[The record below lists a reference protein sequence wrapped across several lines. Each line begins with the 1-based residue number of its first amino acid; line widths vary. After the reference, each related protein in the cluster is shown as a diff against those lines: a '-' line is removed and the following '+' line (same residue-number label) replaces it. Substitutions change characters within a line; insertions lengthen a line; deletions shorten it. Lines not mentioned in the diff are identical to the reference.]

1 MKSKSEIE
9 SKLGI
14 KLEYISR
21 KSNIEDYENITIT
34 YLTEKSEKDL
44 INLQLQSLQNGDI
57 ETAELCN
64 RILKEDTYIKRG
76 RYDKEQS
83 EELRTLEQEN
93 VEHIIAEIENMN
105 ENVSIEELEDMINS
119 AKLYQSGCEHVDNE
133 IKGRLSEKLENLR
146 RVLGQKIIPEV
157 MANINGID
165 ENTPIEDIE
174 SKIDIVRKY
183 YGMDIDKDSAQK
195 ISEEIKKVSNILT
208 RCVSNKRALL
218 NNQMAELKEHLEI
231 PENEDKLK
239 GLQAQ
244 LESLEDKY
252 YGKSAKESRN
262 ARRVQEE
269 GLDMEEIMQNISE
282 YRIYGR
288 SYIDDENFDRLNAQ
302 IVKKTEFLE
311 RKLAFI
317 QEHKDIPG
325 NAERIAELES
335 QIETMQDSWIV
346 AQKGYNNMDGIL
358 QTAESRKNEIQNR
371 LVQSKKEIETID
383 PMSREYIQKRNQ
395 IENLTKEVIKYEKYI
410 EKMQQTKTEIENGE
424 NPSFMGK
431 HHRDRLQREEQER
444 VETNRGKIQDL
455 EGQIAELQK
464 HIEIPENEQRIIDLQ
479 AQIDEIEATIPSD
492 RGNHKRERLQEQGR
506 DTEAIM
512 TDIDDIIVRFNDPY
526 VQGKAERI
534 DTEIK
539 TRVAYLENKMNY
551 LKQHLYIAGNEERVA
566 KLQSQIEQIEDKWEL
581 CTQGFGSKE
590 QIEQRI
596 RVTKAH
602 LHTTLM
608 SFKGNKELK
617 LSPEQMQEY
626 WNKIQNSEEVPEL
639 FGQHHRERL
648 EREKE
653 TRIRAEQQEKDM
665 LEQEYGLAGIED
677 RETLQRRLEDIVSKG
692 IFLGADKASEKKVA
706 EFERMKQVIPR
717 FEEFKSV
724 YLQLR
729 QAGLEDDLYAN
740 MDFQNVSFDDLLE
753 RATTILEEKAKAEE
767 QRTEIEQPEVII
779 EEQPEVVTNPEQVV
793 EETIED
799 EPSVAGETIEDTT
812 ATVTGTNID
821 IDNASMME
829 AHLEYMRNHQTQ
841 QTSQVVEDYWNEIHS
856 QQAKVYEQPQPE
868 KIRTRE
874 KSIKDEVE
882 DELRTTEQHTQK
894 QDNPS
899 VDLWMNRFNG
909 WYSAIDRVSQ
919 SVKEKFVKMKSDI
932 IKAISEKLK
941 ERTNN
946 RQFNTQE
953 QDTNER

>member
-1 MKSKSEIE
+1 MKS
-9 SKLGI
+9 
-14 KLEYISR
+14 R
-21 KSNIEDYENITIT
+21 KE
-34 YLTEKSEKDL
+34 
-44 INLQLQSLQNGDI
+44 
-57 ETAELCN
+57 
-64 RILKEDTYIKRG
+64 
-76 RYDKEQS
+76 
-83 EELRTLEQEN
+83 
-93 VEHIIAEIENMN
+93 
-105 ENVSIEELEDMINS
+105 IEELLGKELQYVQHEVRSNS
-119 AKLYQSGCEHVDNE
+119 DWGNF
-133 IKGRLSEKLENLR
+133 
-146 RVLGQKIIPEV
+146 
-157 MANINGID
+157 GID
-165 ENTPIEDIE
+165 VLDTYWELTED
-174 SKIDIVRKY
+174 D
-183 YGMDIDKDSAQK
+183 
-195 ISEEIKKVSNILT
+195 IKKVKDLLESSIESNDIDTALGCCNLLGEKKVDKEVLQQLIDGTVQQLSEDVNSLNPETSIDKFKRITDKIHNVT
-208 RCVSNKRALL
+208 RSNFSQNKSIIQLSELL
-218 NNQMAELKEHLEI
+218 ENKINSIMTSLDGRITELKQHIEI
-231 PENEDKLK
+231 PENEEQIKA
-239 GLQAQ
+239 LQEKIEGF
-244 LESLEDKY
+244 ESSQYGVWYEREEDTYRSK
-252 YGKSAKESRN
+252 RI
-262 ARRVQEE
+262 REE
-269 GLDMEEIMQNISE
+269 GGIEVSDLLDEISE
-282 YRIYGR
+282 YKYNTQTQK
-288 SYIDDENFDRLNAQ
+288 IDQRVSSKVQ
-302 IVKKTEFLE
+302 YLE
-311 RKLAFI
+311 QKLAI
-317 QEHKDIPG
+317 LTEHKDIQG
-325 NAERIAELES
+325 NDLRIAEIQS
-335 QIETMQDSWIV
+335 QIETIEDSWVV
-346 AQKGYNNMDGIL
+346 AQAGYNNIDGIL
-358 QTAESRKNEIQNR
+358 QTAESRKNEIQDR
-371 LVQSKKEIETID
+371 LAQAKQDIETID
-383 PMSREYIQKRNQ
+383 SMSMAYIQKRTE
-395 IENLTKEVIKYEKYI
+395 IESLTKEVAKYERYI
-410 EKMQQTKTEIENGE
+410 ERMQQTKIEIENGE

-539 TRVAYLENKMNY
+539 TRVVYLENKKNY
-551 LKQHLYIAGNEERVA
+551 LQQHLDIAGNEERVA

-608 SFKGNKELK
+608 SFKENKELK

-626 WNKIQNSEEVPEL
+626 WNKIQNGEEVPEL

-653 TRIRAEQQEKDM
+653 ARIRAEQQEKDM
-665 LEQEYGLAGIED
+665 LEQEYGLVGIED

-706 EFERMKQVIPR
+706 EFKRMKQVIPR

-729 QAGLEDDLYAN
+729 QAGLEDELYAN

-799 EPSVAGETIEDTT
+799 TT

-821 IDNASMME
+821 IDSASMME

-868 KIRTRE
+868 KIRPRE

-882 DELRTTEQHTQK
+882 DDLRTTEKHTQK

-946 RQFNTQE
+946 RQVNTQE

>member
-1 MKSKSEIE
+1 MKS
-9 SKLGI
+9 
-14 KLEYISR
+14 R
-21 KSNIEDYENITIT
+21 KE
-34 YLTEKSEKDL
+34 
-44 INLQLQSLQNGDI
+44 
-57 ETAELCN
+57 
-64 RILKEDTYIKRG
+64 
-76 RYDKEQS
+76 
-83 EELRTLEQEN
+83 
-93 VEHIIAEIENMN
+93 
-105 ENVSIEELEDMINS
+105 IEELLGKELQYVQHEVRSNS
-119 AKLYQSGCEHVDNE
+119 DWGNF
-133 IKGRLSEKLENLR
+133 
-146 RVLGQKIIPEV
+146 
-157 MANINGID
+157 GID
-165 ENTPIEDIE
+165 VLDTYWELTED
-174 SKIDIVRKY
+174 D
-183 YGMDIDKDSAQK
+183 
-195 ISEEIKKVSNILT
+195 IKKVKDLLESSIESNDIDTALGCCNLLGEKKVDKEVLQQLIDVTVQQLSEDVNSLNPETSIDKFKRITDKIHNVT
-208 RCVSNKRALL
+208 RSNFSQNKSIIQLSELL
-218 NNQMAELKEHLEI
+218 ENKINSIMTSLDGRITELKQHIEI
-231 PENEDKLK
+231 PENEEQIKA
-239 GLQAQ
+239 LQEKIEGF
-244 LESLEDKY
+244 ESSQYGVWYEREEDTYRSK
-252 YGKSAKESRN
+252 RI
-262 ARRVQEE
+262 REE
-269 GLDMEEIMQNISE
+269 GGIEVSDLLDEISE
-282 YRIYGR
+282 YKYNTQTQK
-288 SYIDDENFDRLNAQ
+288 IDQRVSSKVQ
-302 IVKKTEFLE
+302 YLE
-311 RKLAFI
+311 QKLAI
-317 QEHKDIPG
+317 LTEHKDIQG
-325 NAERIAELES
+325 NDLRIAEIQS
-335 QIETMQDSWIV
+335 QIETIEDSWVV
-346 AQKGYNNMDGIL
+346 AQAGYNNIDGIL
-358 QTAESRKNEIQNR
+358 QTAESRKNETQDR
-371 LVQSKKEIETID
+371 LAQAKQDIETID
-383 PMSREYIQKRNQ
+383 SMSMAYIQKRTE
-395 IENLTKEVIKYEKYI
+395 IESLTKEVAKYERYI
-410 EKMQQTKTEIENGE
+410 ERMQQTKIEIENGE

-539 TRVAYLENKMNY
+539 TRVVYLENKMNY
-551 LKQHLYIAGNEERVA
+551 LQQHLDIAGNEERVA

-626 WNKIQNSEEVPEL
+626 WNKIQNGEEVPEL

-653 TRIRAEQQEKDM
+653 ARIRAEQQEKDM
-665 LEQEYGLAGIED
+665 LEQEYGLVGIED
-677 RETLQRRLEDIVSKG
+677 RKTLQRRLEDIVSKG

-706 EFERMKQVIPR
+706 EFKRMKQVIPR

-767 QRTEIEQPEVII
+767 QRTEIEQPEV
-779 EEQPEVVTNPEQVV
+779 VTNPEQVV
-793 EETIED
+793 E
-799 EPSVAGETIEDTT
+799 ETIEDTT

-821 IDNASMME
+821 IDSASMME

-868 KIRTRE
+868 KIRPRE

-882 DELRTTEQHTQK
+882 DDLRTTEQHTQK

-946 RQFNTQE
+946 RQVNTQE

>member
-1 MKSKSEIE
+1 MKS
-9 SKLGI
+9 
-14 KLEYISR
+14 R
-21 KSNIEDYENITIT
+21 KE
-34 YLTEKSEKDL
+34 
-44 INLQLQSLQNGDI
+44 
-57 ETAELCN
+57 
-64 RILKEDTYIKRG
+64 
-76 RYDKEQS
+76 
-83 EELRTLEQEN
+83 
-93 VEHIIAEIENMN
+93 
-105 ENVSIEELEDMINS
+105 IEELLGKELQYVQHEVRSNS
-119 AKLYQSGCEHVDNE
+119 DWGNF
-133 IKGRLSEKLENLR
+133 
-146 RVLGQKIIPEV
+146 
-157 MANINGID
+157 GID
-165 ENTPIEDIE
+165 VLDTYWELTED
-174 SKIDIVRKY
+174 D
-183 YGMDIDKDSAQK
+183 
-195 ISEEIKKVSNILT
+195 IKKVKDLLESSIESNDIDTALGCCNLLGEKKVDKEVLQQLIDVTVQQLSEDVNSLNPETSIDKFKRITDKIHNVT
-208 RCVSNKRALL
+208 RSNFSQNKSIIQLSELL
-218 NNQMAELKEHLEI
+218 ENKINSIMTSLDGRITELKQHIEI
-231 PENEDKLK
+231 PENEEQIKA
-239 GLQAQ
+239 LQEKIEGF
-244 LESLEDKY
+244 ESSQYGVWYEREEDTYRSK
-252 YGKSAKESRN
+252 RI
-262 ARRVQEE
+262 REE
-269 GLDMEEIMQNISE
+269 GGIEVSDLLDEISE
-282 YRIYGR
+282 YKYNTQTQK
-288 SYIDDENFDRLNAQ
+288 IDQRVSSKVQ
-302 IVKKTEFLE
+302 YLE
-311 RKLAFI
+311 QKLAI
-317 QEHKDIPG
+317 LTEHKDIQG
-325 NAERIAELES
+325 NDLRIAEIQS
-335 QIETMQDSWIV
+335 QIETIEDSWVV
-346 AQKGYNNMDGIL
+346 AQAGYNNIDGIL
-358 QTAESRKNEIQNR
+358 QTAESRKNEIQDR
-371 LVQSKKEIETID
+371 LAQAKQDIETID
-383 PMSREYIQKRNQ
+383 SMSMAYIQKRTE
-395 IENLTKEVIKYEKYI
+395 IESLTKEVAKYERYI
-410 EKMQQTKTEIENGE
+410 ERMQQTKIEIENGE

-539 TRVAYLENKMNY
+539 TRVVYLENKMNY
-551 LKQHLYIAGNEERVA
+551 LQQHLDIAGNEERVA

-626 WNKIQNSEEVPEL
+626 WNKIQNGEEVPEL

-653 TRIRAEQQEKDM
+653 ARIRAEQQEKDM
-665 LEQEYGLAGIED
+665 LEQEYGLVGIED

-706 EFERMKQVIPR
+706 EFKRMKQVIPR

-799 EPSVAGETIEDTT
+799 TT

-821 IDNASMME
+821 IDSASMME

-856 QQAKVYEQPQPE
+856 QQAKVYKQPQPE
-868 KIRTRE
+868 KIRPRE

-882 DELRTTEQHTQK
+882 DDLRTTEQHTQK

-909 WYSAIDRVSQ
+909 WYSVIDRVSQ

-946 RQFNTQE
+946 RQVNTQE

>member
-1 MKSKSEIE
+1 MKS
-9 SKLGI
+9 
-14 KLEYISR
+14 R
-21 KSNIEDYENITIT
+21 KE
-34 YLTEKSEKDL
+34 
-44 INLQLQSLQNGDI
+44 
-57 ETAELCN
+57 
-64 RILKEDTYIKRG
+64 
-76 RYDKEQS
+76 
-83 EELRTLEQEN
+83 
-93 VEHIIAEIENMN
+93 
-105 ENVSIEELEDMINS
+105 IEELLGKELQYVQHEVRSNS
-119 AKLYQSGCEHVDNE
+119 DWGNF
-133 IKGRLSEKLENLR
+133 
-146 RVLGQKIIPEV
+146 
-157 MANINGID
+157 GID
-165 ENTPIEDIE
+165 VLDTYWKLTED
-174 SKIDIVRKY
+174 D
-183 YGMDIDKDSAQK
+183 
-195 ISEEIKKVSNILT
+195 IKKVKDLLESSIESNDIDTALGCCNLLGEKKVDKEVLQQLIDGTVQQLSEDVNSLNPETSIDKFKRITDKIHNVT
-208 RCVSNKRALL
+208 RSNFSQNKSIIQLSELL
-218 NNQMAELKEHLEI
+218 ENKINSIMTSLDGRITELKQHIEI
-231 PENEDKLK
+231 PENEEQIKA
-239 GLQAQ
+239 LQEKIEGF
-244 LESLEDKY
+244 ESSQYGVWYEREEDTYRSK
-252 YGKSAKESRN
+252 RI
-262 ARRVQEE
+262 REE
-269 GLDMEEIMQNISE
+269 GGIEVSDLLDEISE
-282 YRIYGR
+282 YKYNTQTQK
-288 SYIDDENFDRLNAQ
+288 IDQRVSSKVQ
-302 IVKKTEFLE
+302 YLE
-311 RKLAFI
+311 QKLAI
-317 QEHKDIPG
+317 LTEHKDIQG
-325 NAERIAELES
+325 NDLRIAEIQS
-335 QIETMQDSWIV
+335 QIETIEDSWVV
-346 AQKGYNNMDGIL
+346 AQAGYNNIDGIL
-358 QTAESRKNEIQNR
+358 QTAESRKNEIQDR
-371 LVQSKKEIETID
+371 LAQAKQDIETID
-383 PMSREYIQKRNQ
+383 SISMAYIQKRTE
-395 IENLTKEVIKYEKYI
+395 IESLTKEVAKYERYI
-410 EKMQQTKTEIENGE
+410 ERMQQTKIEIENGE

-526 VQGKAERI
+526 VQEKAERI

-539 TRVAYLENKMNY
+539 TRVVYLENRMNY
-551 LKQHLYIAGNEERVA
+551 LQQHLDIAGNEERVA

-602 LHTTLM
+602 LYTTLM

-626 WNKIQNSEEVPEL
+626 WNKIQNGEEVPEL

-653 TRIRAEQQEKDM
+653 ARIRAEQQEKDM
-665 LEQEYGLAGIED
+665 LEQEYGLVGIED

-706 EFERMKQVIPR
+706 EFKRMKQVIPR

-779 EEQPEVVTNPEQVV
+779 EEQPEVVTNQEQVV
-793 EETIED
+793 E
-799 EPSVAGETIEDTT
+799 ETIEDTT

-821 IDNASMME
+821 IDSASMME

-868 KIRTRE
+868 KIRPRE

-882 DELRTTEQHTQK
+882 DDLRTTEQHTQK

-946 RQFNTQE
+946 RQVNTQE

>member
-1 MKSKSEIE
+1 MTS
-9 SKLGI
+9 LDG
-14 KLEYISR
+14 R
-21 KSNIEDYENITIT
+21 IT
-34 YLTEKSEKDL
+34 
-44 INLQLQSLQNGDI
+44 
-57 ETAELCN
+57 
-64 RILKEDTYIKRG
+64 
-76 RYDKEQS
+76 
-83 EELRTLEQEN
+83 
-93 VEHIIAEIENMN
+93 
-105 ENVSIEELEDMINS
+105 
-119 AKLYQSGCEHVDNE
+119 
-133 IKGRLSEKLENLR
+133 
-146 RVLGQKIIPEV
+146 
-157 MANINGID
+157 
-165 ENTPIEDIE
+165 
-174 SKIDIVRKY
+174 
-183 YGMDIDKDSAQK
+183 
-195 ISEEIKKVSNILT
+195 
-208 RCVSNKRALL
+208 
-218 NNQMAELKEHLEI
+218 ELKQHIEI
-231 PENEDKLK
+231 PENEEQIKA
-239 GLQAQ
+239 LQEKIEGF
-244 LESLEDKY
+244 ESSQYGVWYEREEDTYRSK
-252 YGKSAKESRN
+252 RI
-262 ARRVQEE
+262 REE
-269 GLDMEEIMQNISE
+269 GGIEVSDLLDEISE
-282 YRIYGR
+282 YKYNTQTQK
-288 SYIDDENFDRLNAQ
+288 IDQRVSSKVQ
-302 IVKKTEFLE
+302 YLE
-311 RKLAFI
+311 QKLAI
-317 QEHKDIPG
+317 LTEHKDIQG
-325 NAERIAELES
+325 NDLRIAEIQS
-335 QIETMQDSWIV
+335 QIETIEDSWVV
-346 AQKGYNNMDGIL
+346 AQAGYNNIDGIL
-358 QTAESRKNEIQNR
+358 QTAESRKNEIQDR
-371 LVQSKKEIETID
+371 LAQAKQDIETID
-383 PMSREYIQKRNQ
+383 SMSMAYIQKRTE
-395 IENLTKEVIKYEKYI
+395 IESLTKEVAKYERYI
-410 EKMQQTKTEIENGE
+410 ERMQQTKIEIENGE

-479 AQIDEIEATIPSD
+479 AQIEATIPSD
-492 RGNHKRERLQEQGR
+492 RGNNKRERLQEQGR

-539 TRVAYLENKMNY
+539 TRVVYLENKMNY
-551 LKQHLYIAGNEERVA
+551 LQQHLDIAGNEERVA

-626 WNKIQNSEEVPEL
+626 WNKIQNGEEVPEL

-653 TRIRAEQQEKDM
+653 ARIRAEQQEKDM
-665 LEQEYGLAGIED
+665 LEQEYGLVGIED

-706 EFERMKQVIPR
+706 EFKRMKQVIPR

-799 EPSVAGETIEDTT
+799 TT

-821 IDNASMME
+821 IDSASMME

-868 KIRTRE
+868 KIRPRE

-882 DELRTTEQHTQK
+882 DDLRTTEQHTQK

-946 RQFNTQE
+946 RQVNTQE

>member
-1 MKSKSEIE
+1 MKS
-9 SKLGI
+9 
-14 KLEYISR
+14 R
-21 KSNIEDYENITIT
+21 KE
-34 YLTEKSEKDL
+34 
-44 INLQLQSLQNGDI
+44 
-57 ETAELCN
+57 
-64 RILKEDTYIKRG
+64 
-76 RYDKEQS
+76 
-83 EELRTLEQEN
+83 
-93 VEHIIAEIENMN
+93 
-105 ENVSIEELEDMINS
+105 IEELLGKELQYVQHEVRSNS
-119 AKLYQSGCEHVDNE
+119 DWGNF
-133 IKGRLSEKLENLR
+133 
-146 RVLGQKIIPEV
+146 
-157 MANINGID
+157 GID
-165 ENTPIEDIE
+165 VLDTYWELTED
-174 SKIDIVRKY
+174 D
-183 YGMDIDKDSAQK
+183 
-195 ISEEIKKVSNILT
+195 IKKVKDLLESSIESNDIDTALGCCNLLGEKKVDKEVLQQLIDVTVQQLSEDVNSLNPETSIDKFKRITDKIHNVT
-208 RCVSNKRALL
+208 RSNFSQNKSIIQLSELL
-218 NNQMAELKEHLEI
+218 ENKINSIMTSLDGRITELKQHIEI
-231 PENEDKLK
+231 PENEEQIKA
-239 GLQAQ
+239 LQEKIEGF
-244 LESLEDKY
+244 ESSQYGVWYEREEDTYRSK
-252 YGKSAKESRN
+252 RI
-262 ARRVQEE
+262 REE
-269 GLDMEEIMQNISE
+269 GGIEVSDLLDEISE
-282 YRIYGR
+282 YKYNTQTQK
-288 SYIDDENFDRLNAQ
+288 IDQRVSSKVQ
-302 IVKKTEFLE
+302 YLE
-311 RKLAFI
+311 QKLAI
-317 QEHKDIPG
+317 LTEHKDIQG
-325 NAERIAELES
+325 NDLRIAEIQS
-335 QIETMQDSWIV
+335 QIETIEDSWVV
-346 AQKGYNNMDGIL
+346 AQAGYNNIDGIL
-358 QTAESRKNEIQNR
+358 QTAESRKNETQDR
-371 LVQSKKEIETID
+371 LAQAKQDIETID
-383 PMSREYIQKRNQ
+383 SMSMAYIQKRTE
-395 IENLTKEVIKYEKYI
+395 IESLTKEVAKYERYI
-410 EKMQQTKTEIENGE
+410 ERMQQTKIEIENGE

-506 DTEAIM
+506 DTEAII

-539 TRVAYLENKMNY
+539 TRVVYLENKMNY
-551 LKQHLYIAGNEERVA
+551 LQQHLDIAGNEERVA

-626 WNKIQNSEEVPEL
+626 WNKIQNGEEVPEL

-653 TRIRAEQQEKDM
+653 ARIRAEQQEKDM
-665 LEQEYGLAGIED
+665 LEQEYGLVGIED
-677 RETLQRRLEDIVSKG
+677 RKTLQRRLEDIVSKG

-706 EFERMKQVIPR
+706 EFKRMKQVIPR

-799 EPSVAGETIEDTT
+799 TT

-821 IDNASMME
+821 IDSASMME

-868 KIRTRE
+868 KIRPRE

-882 DELRTTEQHTQK
+882 DDLRTTEQHTQK

-946 RQFNTQE
+946 RQVNTQE

>member
-1 MKSKSEIE
+1 MKS
-9 SKLGI
+9 
-14 KLEYISR
+14 R
-21 KSNIEDYENITIT
+21 KE
-34 YLTEKSEKDL
+34 
-44 INLQLQSLQNGDI
+44 
-57 ETAELCN
+57 
-64 RILKEDTYIKRG
+64 
-76 RYDKEQS
+76 
-83 EELRTLEQEN
+83 
-93 VEHIIAEIENMN
+93 
-105 ENVSIEELEDMINS
+105 IEELLGKELQYVQHEVRSNS
-119 AKLYQSGCEHVDNE
+119 DWGNF
-133 IKGRLSEKLENLR
+133 
-146 RVLGQKIIPEV
+146 
-157 MANINGID
+157 GID
-165 ENTPIEDIE
+165 VLDTYWELTED
-174 SKIDIVRKY
+174 D
-183 YGMDIDKDSAQK
+183 
-195 ISEEIKKVSNILT
+195 IKKVKDLLESSIESNDIDTALGCCNLLGEKKVDKEVLQQLIDVTVQQLSEDVNSLNPETSIDKFKRITDKIHNVT
-208 RCVSNKRALL
+208 RSNFSQNKSIIQLSELL
-218 NNQMAELKEHLEI
+218 ENKINSIMTSLDGRITELKQHIEI
-231 PENEDKLK
+231 PENEEQIKA
-239 GLQAQ
+239 LQEKIEGF
-244 LESLEDKY
+244 ESSQYGVWYEREEDTYRSK
-252 YGKSAKESRN
+252 RI
-262 ARRVQEE
+262 REE
-269 GLDMEEIMQNISE
+269 GGIEVSDLLDEISE
-282 YRIYGR
+282 YKYNTQTQK
-288 SYIDDENFDRLNAQ
+288 IDQRVSSKVQ
-302 IVKKTEFLE
+302 YLE
-311 RKLAFI
+311 QKLAI
-317 QEHKDIPG
+317 LTEHKDIQG
-325 NAERIAELES
+325 NDLRIAEIQS
-335 QIETMQDSWIV
+335 QIETIEDSWVV
-346 AQKGYNNMDGIL
+346 AQAGYNNIDGIL
-358 QTAESRKNEIQNR
+358 QTAESRKNETQDR
-371 LVQSKKEIETID
+371 LAQAKQDIETID
-383 PMSREYIQKRNQ
+383 SMSMAYIQKRTE
-395 IENLTKEVIKYEKYI
+395 IESLTKEVAKYERYI
-410 EKMQQTKTEIENGE
+410 ERMQQTKIEIENGE

-464 HIEIPENEQRIIDLQ
+464 YIEIPENEQRIIDLQ

-539 TRVAYLENKMNY
+539 TRVVYLENKMNY
-551 LKQHLYIAGNEERVA
+551 LQQHLDIAGNEERVA

-626 WNKIQNSEEVPEL
+626 WNKIQNGEEVPEL

-653 TRIRAEQQEKDM
+653 ARIRAEQQEKDM
-665 LEQEYGLAGIED
+665 LEQEYGLVGIED
-677 RETLQRRLEDIVSKG
+677 RKTLQRRLEDIVSKG

-706 EFERMKQVIPR
+706 EFKRMKQVIPR

-799 EPSVAGETIEDTT
+799 TT

-821 IDNASMME
+821 IDSASMME

-868 KIRTRE
+868 KIRPRE

-882 DELRTTEQHTQK
+882 DDLRTTEQHTQK

-946 RQFNTQE
+946 RQVNTQE

>member
-1 MKSKSEIE
+1 MKS
-9 SKLGI
+9 
-14 KLEYISR
+14 R
-21 KSNIEDYENITIT
+21 KE
-34 YLTEKSEKDL
+34 
-44 INLQLQSLQNGDI
+44 
-57 ETAELCN
+57 
-64 RILKEDTYIKRG
+64 
-76 RYDKEQS
+76 
-83 EELRTLEQEN
+83 
-93 VEHIIAEIENMN
+93 
-105 ENVSIEELEDMINS
+105 IEELLGKELQYVQHEVRSNS
-119 AKLYQSGCEHVDNE
+119 DWGNF
-133 IKGRLSEKLENLR
+133 
-146 RVLGQKIIPEV
+146 
-157 MANINGID
+157 GID
-165 ENTPIEDIE
+165 VLDTYWELTED
-174 SKIDIVRKY
+174 D
-183 YGMDIDKDSAQK
+183 
-195 ISEEIKKVSNILT
+195 IKKVKDLLESSIESNDIDTALGCCNLLGEKKVDKEVLQQLIDVTVQQLSEDVNSLNPETSIDKFKRITDKIHNVT
-208 RCVSNKRALL
+208 RSNFSQNKSIIQLSELL
-218 NNQMAELKEHLEI
+218 ENKINSIMTSLDGRITELKQHIEI
-231 PENEDKLK
+231 PENEEQIKA
-239 GLQAQ
+239 LQEKIEGF
-244 LESLEDKY
+244 ESSQYGVWYEREEDTYRSK
-252 YGKSAKESRN
+252 RI
-262 ARRVQEE
+262 REE
-269 GLDMEEIMQNISE
+269 GGIEVSDLLDEISE
-282 YRIYGR
+282 YKYNTQTQK
-288 SYIDDENFDRLNAQ
+288 IDQRVSSKVQ
-302 IVKKTEFLE
+302 YLE
-311 RKLAFI
+311 QKLAI
-317 QEHKDIPG
+317 LTEHKDIQG
-325 NAERIAELES
+325 NDLRIAEIQS
-335 QIETMQDSWIV
+335 QIETIEDSWVV
-346 AQKGYNNMDGIL
+346 AQAGYNNIDGIL
-358 QTAESRKNEIQNR
+358 QTAESRKNETQDR
-371 LVQSKKEIETID
+371 LAQAKQDIETID
-383 PMSREYIQKRNQ
+383 SMSMAYIQKRTE
-395 IENLTKEVIKYEKYI
+395 IESLTKEVAKYERYI
-410 EKMQQTKTEIENGE
+410 ERMQQTKIEIENGE

-539 TRVAYLENKMNY
+539 TRVVYLENKMNY
-551 LKQHLYIAGNEERVA
+551 LQQHLDIAGNEERVA

-626 WNKIQNSEEVPEL
+626 WNKIQNGEEVPEL

-653 TRIRAEQQEKDM
+653 ARIRAEQQEKDM
-665 LEQEYGLAGIED
+665 LEQEYGLVGIED
-677 RETLQRRLEDIVSKG
+677 RKTLQRRLEDIVSKG

-706 EFERMKQVIPR
+706 EFKRMKQVIPR

-729 QAGLEDDLYAN
+729 QAGLEDNLYAN

-799 EPSVAGETIEDTT
+799 TT

-821 IDNASMME
+821 IDSASMME

-868 KIRTRE
+868 KIRPRE

-882 DELRTTEQHTQK
+882 DDLRTTEQHTQK

-946 RQFNTQE
+946 RQVNTQE

>member
-1 MKSKSEIE
+1 MKS
-9 SKLGI
+9 
-14 KLEYISR
+14 R
-21 KSNIEDYENITIT
+21 KE
-34 YLTEKSEKDL
+34 
-44 INLQLQSLQNGDI
+44 
-57 ETAELCN
+57 
-64 RILKEDTYIKRG
+64 
-76 RYDKEQS
+76 
-83 EELRTLEQEN
+83 
-93 VEHIIAEIENMN
+93 
-105 ENVSIEELEDMINS
+105 IEELLGKELQYVQHEVRSNS
-119 AKLYQSGCEHVDNE
+119 DWGNF
-133 IKGRLSEKLENLR
+133 
-146 RVLGQKIIPEV
+146 
-157 MANINGID
+157 GID
-165 ENTPIEDIE
+165 VLDTYWELTED
-174 SKIDIVRKY
+174 V
-183 YGMDIDKDSAQK
+183 
-195 ISEEIKKVSNILT
+195 IKKVKDLLESSIESNDIDTALGCCNLLGEKKVDKEVLQQLIDVTVQQLSEDVNSLNPETSIDKFKRITDKIHNVT
-208 RCVSNKRALL
+208 RSNFSQNKSIIQLSELL
-218 NNQMAELKEHLEI
+218 ENKINSIMTSLDGRITELKQHIEI
-231 PENEDKLK
+231 PENEEQIKA
-239 GLQAQ
+239 LQEKIEGF
-244 LESLEDKY
+244 ESSQYGVWYEREEDTYRSK
-252 YGKSAKESRN
+252 RI
-262 ARRVQEE
+262 REE
-269 GLDMEEIMQNISE
+269 GGIEVSDLLDEISE
-282 YRIYGR
+282 YKYNTQTQK
-288 SYIDDENFDRLNAQ
+288 IDQRVSSKVQ
-302 IVKKTEFLE
+302 YLE
-311 RKLAFI
+311 QKLAI
-317 QEHKDIPG
+317 LTEHKDIQG
-325 NAERIAELES
+325 NDLRIAEIQS
-335 QIETMQDSWIV
+335 QIETIEDSWVV
-346 AQKGYNNMDGIL
+346 AQAGYNNIDGIL
-358 QTAESRKNEIQNR
+358 QTAESRKSEIQDR
-371 LVQSKKEIETID
+371 LAQAKQDIETID
-383 PMSREYIQKRNQ
+383 SMSMAYIQKRTE
-395 IENLTKEVIKYEKYI
+395 IESLTKEVAKYERYI
-410 EKMQQTKTEIENGE
+410 ERMQQTKIEIENGE

-539 TRVAYLENKMNY
+539 TRVVYLENKMNY
-551 LKQHLYIAGNEERVA
+551 LQQHLDIAGNEERVA

-608 SFKGNKELK
+608 AFKGNKELK

-626 WNKIQNSEEVPEL
+626 WNKIQNGEEVPEL

-653 TRIRAEQQEKDM
+653 ARIRAEQQEKDM
-665 LEQEYGLAGIED
+665 LEQEYGLVGIED

-706 EFERMKQVIPR
+706 EFKRMKQVIPR

-799 EPSVAGETIEDTT
+799 TT

-821 IDNASMME
+821 IDSASMME

-856 QQAKVYEQPQPE
+856 QQAKVYKQPQPE
-868 KIRTRE
+868 KIRPRE

-882 DELRTTEQHTQK
+882 DDLRTTEQHTQK

-946 RQFNTQE
+946 RQVNTQE

>member
-1 MKSKSEIE
+1 MKS
-9 SKLGI
+9 
-14 KLEYISR
+14 R
-21 KSNIEDYENITIT
+21 KE
-34 YLTEKSEKDL
+34 
-44 INLQLQSLQNGDI
+44 
-57 ETAELCN
+57 
-64 RILKEDTYIKRG
+64 
-76 RYDKEQS
+76 
-83 EELRTLEQEN
+83 
-93 VEHIIAEIENMN
+93 
-105 ENVSIEELEDMINS
+105 IEELLGKELQYVQHEVRSNS
-119 AKLYQSGCEHVDNE
+119 DWGNF
-133 IKGRLSEKLENLR
+133 
-146 RVLGQKIIPEV
+146 
-157 MANINGID
+157 GID
-165 ENTPIEDIE
+165 VLDTYWELTED
-174 SKIDIVRKY
+174 D
-183 YGMDIDKDSAQK
+183 
-195 ISEEIKKVSNILT
+195 IKKVKDLLESSIESNDIDTALGCCNLLGEKKVDKEVLQQLIDGTVQQLSEDVNSLNPETSIDKFKRIMDKIHNVT
-208 RCVSNKRALL
+208 RSNFSQNKSIIQLSELL
-218 NNQMAELKEHLEI
+218 ENKINSIMTSLDGRITELKQHIEI
-231 PENEDKLK
+231 PENEEQIKA
-239 GLQAQ
+239 LQEKIEGF
-244 LESLEDKY
+244 ESSQYGVWYEKEEDTYRSK
-252 YGKSAKESRN
+252 RI
-262 ARRVQEE
+262 REE
-269 GLDMEEIMQNISE
+269 GGIEVSDLLDEISE
-282 YRIYGR
+282 YKYNTKTQK
-288 SYIDDENFDRLNAQ
+288 IDQRVSSKVQ
-302 IVKKTEFLE
+302 YLE
-311 RKLAFI
+311 QKLAI
-317 QEHKDIPG
+317 LTEHKDIQG
-325 NAERIAELES
+325 NDLRIAEIQS
-335 QIETMQDSWIV
+335 QIETIEDSWVV
-346 AQKGYNNMDGIL
+346 AQAGYNNIDGIL
-358 QTAESRKNEIQNR
+358 QTAESRKNEIQDR
-371 LVQSKKEIETID
+371 LAQEKQDIETINS
-383 PMSREYIQKRNQ
+383 MSMAYIQKRTE
-395 IENLTKEVIKYEKYI
+395 IESLTKEVAKYERYI
-410 EKMQQTKTEIENGE
+410 ERMQQTKIEIENGE

-444 VETNRGKIQDL
+444 DETNRGKIQDL

-479 AQIDEIEATIPSD
+479 AQIDEIEAAIPSD

-539 TRVAYLENKMNY
+539 TRVVYLENKMNY
-551 LKQHLYIAGNEERVA
+551 LQQHLDIAGNEERVT

-626 WNKIQNSEEVPEL
+626 WNEIQNGEEVPEL

-653 TRIRAEQQEKDM
+653 ARIRAEQQEKDM
-665 LEQEYGLAGIED
+665 LEQEYGLVGIED

-706 EFERMKQVIPR
+706 EFKRMKQVIPR

-799 EPSVAGETIEDTT
+799 TT

-821 IDNASMME
+821 IDSASMME

-868 KIRTRE
+868 KIRPRE

-882 DELRTTEQHTQK
+882 DDLRTTEQHTQK

-946 RQFNTQE
+946 RQVNTQE

>member
-1 MKSKSEIE
+1 MKSRKEIE
-9 SKLGI
+9 ELLG
-14 KLEYISR
+14 KELQYVQHEVR
-21 KSNIEDYENITIT
+21 SNSDWGNFGIDVLDT
-34 YLTEKSEKDL
+34 YWELTEDDIKKVKDL
-44 INLQLQSLQNGDI
+44 LESSIESNDIDTALGCCNLLGEKKVDKEVLQQLIDGTVQQLSEDVNSLNPETSIDKFKRITDKIHNVTRSNFSQNKSIIQLSELLENKINSIMTSLDGRITELKQHIEIPKNEEQIKALQEKI
-57 ETAELCN
+57 EGFESSQYGVWYE
-64 RILKEDTYIKRG
+64 REEDTYRSKRI
-76 RYDKEQS
+76 R
-83 EELRTLEQEN
+83 
-93 VEHIIAEIENMN
+93 
-105 ENVSIEELEDMINS
+105 
-119 AKLYQSGCEHVDNE
+119 
-133 IKGRLSEKLENLR
+133 
-146 RVLGQKIIPEV
+146 
-157 MANINGID
+157 
-165 ENTPIEDIE
+165 
-174 SKIDIVRKY
+174 
-183 YGMDIDKDSAQK
+183 
-195 ISEEIKKVSNILT
+195 
-208 RCVSNKRALL
+208 
-218 NNQMAELKEHLEI
+218 
-231 PENEDKLK
+231 
-239 GLQAQ
+239 
-244 LESLEDKY
+244 
-252 YGKSAKESRN
+252 
-262 ARRVQEE
+262 EE
-269 GLDMEEIMQNISE
+269 GGIEVSDLLDEISE
-282 YRIYGR
+282 YKYNTQTQK
-288 SYIDDENFDRLNAQ
+288 IDQRVSSKVQ
-302 IVKKTEFLE
+302 YLE
-311 RKLAFI
+311 QKLAI
-317 QEHKDIPG
+317 LTEHKDIPG
-325 NAERIAELES
+325 NDLRIAEIQS
-335 QIETMQDSWIV
+335 QIETIEDSWVV
-346 AQKGYNNMDGIL
+346 AQAGYNNIDGIL
-358 QTAESRKNEIQNR
+358 KTAESRKNEIQDR
-371 LVQSKKEIETID
+371 LAQAKQDIETID
-383 PMSREYIQKRNQ
+383 SMSMAYIQKRTE
-395 IENLTKEVIKYEKYI
+395 IESLTKEVAKYERYI
-410 EKMQQTKTEIENGE
+410 ERMQQTKIEIENGE

-539 TRVAYLENKMNY
+539 TRVVYLENKMNY
-551 LKQHLYIAGNEERVA
+551 LQQHLDIAGNEERVV

-608 SFKGNKELK
+608 SFKENKELK

-626 WNKIQNSEEVPEL
+626 WNKIQNGEEVPEL

-653 TRIRAEQQEKDM
+653 ARISAEQQEKDM
-665 LEQEYGLAGIED
+665 LEQEYGLVGIED

-729 QAGLEDDLYAN
+729 QAGLEDDLYTN

-812 ATVTGTNID
+812 ATVTNID
-821 IDNASMME
+821 IDSASMME

-856 QQAKVYEQPQPE
+856 QQAKVYKQPQPE
-868 KIRTRE
+868 KIRPRE

-882 DELRTTEQHTQK
+882 DDLRTTEQHTQK

-899 VDLWMNRFNG
+899 VDLWMNRFNV

-946 RQFNTQE
+946 RQVNTQE

>member
-1 MKSKSEIE
+1 MKS
-9 SKLGI
+9 
-14 KLEYISR
+14 R
-21 KSNIEDYENITIT
+21 KE
-34 YLTEKSEKDL
+34 
-44 INLQLQSLQNGDI
+44 
-57 ETAELCN
+57 
-64 RILKEDTYIKRG
+64 
-76 RYDKEQS
+76 
-83 EELRTLEQEN
+83 
-93 VEHIIAEIENMN
+93 
-105 ENVSIEELEDMINS
+105 IEELLGKELQYVQHEVRSNS
-119 AKLYQSGCEHVDNE
+119 DWGNF
-133 IKGRLSEKLENLR
+133 
-146 RVLGQKIIPEV
+146 
-157 MANINGID
+157 GID
-165 ENTPIEDIE
+165 VLDTYWELTED
-174 SKIDIVRKY
+174 D
-183 YGMDIDKDSAQK
+183 
-195 ISEEIKKVSNILT
+195 IKKVKDLLESSIESNDIDTALGCCNLLGEKKVDKEVLQQLIDGTVQQLSEDVNSLNPETSIDKFKRITDKIHNVT
-208 RCVSNKRALL
+208 RSNFSQNKSIIQLSELL
-218 NNQMAELKEHLEI
+218 ENKINSIMTSLDGRITELKQHIEI
-231 PENEDKLK
+231 PENEEQIKA
-239 GLQAQ
+239 LQEKIEGF
-244 LESLEDKY
+244 ESSQYGVWYEREEDTYRSK
-252 YGKSAKESRN
+252 RI
-262 ARRVQEE
+262 REE
-269 GLDMEEIMQNISE
+269 GGIEVSDLLDEISE
-282 YRIYGR
+282 YKYNTQTQK
-288 SYIDDENFDRLNAQ
+288 IDQRVSSKVQ
-302 IVKKTEFLE
+302 YLE
-311 RKLAFI
+311 QKLAI
-317 QEHKDIPG
+317 LTEHKDIQG
-325 NAERIAELES
+325 NDLRIAEIQS
-335 QIETMQDSWIV
+335 QIETIEDSWVV
-346 AQKGYNNMDGIL
+346 AQAGYNNIDGIL
-358 QTAESRKNEIQNR
+358 QTAESRKNEIQDR
-371 LVQSKKEIETID
+371 LAQAKQDIETID
-383 PMSREYIQKRNQ
+383 SMSMAYIQKRTE
-395 IENLTKEVIKYEKYI
+395 IESLTKEVAKYERYI
-410 EKMQQTKTEIENGE
+410 ERMQQTKIEIENGE

-512 TDIDDIIVRFNDPY
+512 TDIDDIIVRFNAPY

-539 TRVAYLENKMNY
+539 TRVVYLENKMNY
-551 LKQHLYIAGNEERVA
+551 LQQHLDIAGNEERVA

-626 WNKIQNSEEVPEL
+626 WNKIQNGEEVPEL

-653 TRIRAEQQEKDM
+653 ARIRAEQQEKDM
-665 LEQEYGLAGIED
+665 LEQEYGLVGIED

-706 EFERMKQVIPR
+706 EFKRMKQVIPR

-799 EPSVAGETIEDTT
+799 TT

-821 IDNASMME
+821 IDSASMME

-868 KIRTRE
+868 KIRPRE

-882 DELRTTEQHTQK
+882 DDLRTTEQHTQK

-946 RQFNTQE
+946 RQVNTQE

>member
-1 MKSKSEIE
+1 MKS
-9 SKLGI
+9 
-14 KLEYISR
+14 R
-21 KSNIEDYENITIT
+21 KE
-34 YLTEKSEKDL
+34 
-44 INLQLQSLQNGDI
+44 
-57 ETAELCN
+57 
-64 RILKEDTYIKRG
+64 
-76 RYDKEQS
+76 
-83 EELRTLEQEN
+83 
-93 VEHIIAEIENMN
+93 
-105 ENVSIEELEDMINS
+105 IEELLGKELQYVQHEVRSNS
-119 AKLYQSGCEHVDNE
+119 DWGNF
-133 IKGRLSEKLENLR
+133 
-146 RVLGQKIIPEV
+146 
-157 MANINGID
+157 GID
-165 ENTPIEDIE
+165 VLDTYWELTED
-174 SKIDIVRKY
+174 D
-183 YGMDIDKDSAQK
+183 
-195 ISEEIKKVSNILT
+195 IKKVKDLLESSIESNDIDTALGCCNLLGEKKVDKEVLQQLIDGTVQQLSEDVNSLNPETSIDKFKRITDKIHNVT
-208 RCVSNKRALL
+208 RSNFSQNKSIIQLSELL
-218 NNQMAELKEHLEI
+218 KNKINSIMTSLDGRITELKQHIEI
-231 PENEDKLK
+231 PENEEQIKA
-239 GLQAQ
+239 LQEKIEGF
-244 LESLEDKY
+244 ESSQYGVWYEREEDTYRSK
-252 YGKSAKESRN
+252 RI
-262 ARRVQEE
+262 REE
-269 GLDMEEIMQNISE
+269 GGIEVSDLLDEISE
-282 YRIYGR
+282 YKYNTQTQK
-288 SYIDDENFDRLNAQ
+288 IDQRVSSKVQ
-302 IVKKTEFLE
+302 YLE
-311 RKLAFI
+311 QKLAI
-317 QEHKDIPG
+317 LTEHKDIQG
-325 NAERIAELES
+325 NDLRIAEIQS
-335 QIETMQDSWIV
+335 QIETIEDSWVV
-346 AQKGYNNMDGIL
+346 AQAGYNNIDGIL
-358 QTAESRKNEIQNR
+358 QTAESRKNEIQDR
-371 LVQSKKEIETID
+371 LAQAKQDIETID
-383 PMSREYIQKRNQ
+383 SMSMAYIQKRTE
-395 IENLTKEVIKYEKYI
+395 IESLTKEVAKYERYI
-410 EKMQQTKTEIENGE
+410 ERMQQTKIEIENGE

-539 TRVAYLENKMNY
+539 TRVVYLENKMNY
-551 LKQHLYIAGNEERVA
+551 LQQHLDIAGNEERVA

-626 WNKIQNSEEVPEL
+626 WNKIQNGEEVPEL

-653 TRIRAEQQEKDM
+653 ARIRAEQQEKDM
-665 LEQEYGLAGIED
+665 LEQEYGLVGIED

-706 EFERMKQVIPR
+706 EFKRMKQVIPR

-799 EPSVAGETIEDTT
+799 TT

-821 IDNASMME
+821 IDSASMME

-868 KIRTRE
+868 KIRPRE

-882 DELRTTEQHTQK
+882 DDLRTTEQHTQK

-946 RQFNTQE
+946 RQVNTQE

>member
-1 MKSKSEIE
+1 MKS
-9 SKLGI
+9 
-14 KLEYISR
+14 R
-21 KSNIEDYENITIT
+21 KE
-34 YLTEKSEKDL
+34 
-44 INLQLQSLQNGDI
+44 
-57 ETAELCN
+57 
-64 RILKEDTYIKRG
+64 
-76 RYDKEQS
+76 
-83 EELRTLEQEN
+83 
-93 VEHIIAEIENMN
+93 
-105 ENVSIEELEDMINS
+105 IEELLGKELQYVQHEVRSNS
-119 AKLYQSGCEHVDNE
+119 DWGNF
-133 IKGRLSEKLENLR
+133 
-146 RVLGQKIIPEV
+146 
-157 MANINGID
+157 GID
-165 ENTPIEDIE
+165 VLDTYWELTED
-174 SKIDIVRKY
+174 D
-183 YGMDIDKDSAQK
+183 
-195 ISEEIKKVSNILT
+195 IKKVKDLLESSIESNDIDTALGCCNLLGEKKVDKEVLQQLIDVTVQQLSEDVNSLNPETSIDKFKRITDKIHNVT
-208 RCVSNKRALL
+208 RSNFSQNKSIIQLSELL
-218 NNQMAELKEHLEI
+218 ENKINSIMTSLDGRITELKQHIEI
-231 PENEDKLK
+231 PENEEQIKA
-239 GLQAQ
+239 LQEKIEGF
-244 LESLEDKY
+244 ESSQYGVWYEREEDTYRSK
-252 YGKSAKESRN
+252 RI
-262 ARRVQEE
+262 REE
-269 GLDMEEIMQNISE
+269 GGIEVSDLLDEISE
-282 YRIYGR
+282 YKYNTQTQK
-288 SYIDDENFDRLNAQ
+288 IDQRVSSKVQ
-302 IVKKTEFLE
+302 YLE
-311 RKLAFI
+311 QKLAI
-317 QEHKDIPG
+317 LTEHKDIQG
-325 NAERIAELES
+325 NDLRIAEIQS
-335 QIETMQDSWIV
+335 QIETIEDSWVV
-346 AQKGYNNMDGIL
+346 AQAGYNNIDGIL
-358 QTAESRKNEIQNR
+358 QTAESRKNETQDR
-371 LVQSKKEIETID
+371 LAQAKQDIETID
-383 PMSREYIQKRNQ
+383 SMSMAYIQKRTE
-395 IENLTKEVIKYEKYI
+395 IESLTKEVAKYERYI
-410 EKMQQTKTEIENGE
+410 ERMQQTKIEIENGE

-539 TRVAYLENKMNY
+539 TRVVYLENKMNY
-551 LKQHLYIAGNEERVA
+551 LQQHLDIAGNEERVA

-626 WNKIQNSEEVPEL
+626 WNKIQNGEEVPEL

-653 TRIRAEQQEKDM
+653 ARIRAEQQEKDM
-665 LEQEYGLAGIED
+665 LEQEYGLVGIED
-677 RETLQRRLEDIVSKG
+677 RKTLQRRLEDIVSKG

-706 EFERMKQVIPR
+706 EFKRMKQVIPR

-799 EPSVAGETIEDTT
+799 TT

-821 IDNASMME
+821 IDSASMME

-868 KIRTRE
+868 KIRPRE

-882 DELRTTEQHTQK
+882 DDLRTTEQHTQK

-932 IKAISEKLK
+932 IKAIREKLK

-946 RQFNTQE
+946 RQVNTQE

>member
-1 MKSKSEIE
+1 MKS
-9 SKLGI
+9 
-14 KLEYISR
+14 R
-21 KSNIEDYENITIT
+21 KE
-34 YLTEKSEKDL
+34 
-44 INLQLQSLQNGDI
+44 
-57 ETAELCN
+57 
-64 RILKEDTYIKRG
+64 
-76 RYDKEQS
+76 
-83 EELRTLEQEN
+83 
-93 VEHIIAEIENMN
+93 
-105 ENVSIEELEDMINS
+105 IEELLGKELQYVQHEVRSNS
-119 AKLYQSGCEHVDNE
+119 DWGNF
-133 IKGRLSEKLENLR
+133 
-146 RVLGQKIIPEV
+146 
-157 MANINGID
+157 GID
-165 ENTPIEDIE
+165 VLDTYWELTED
-174 SKIDIVRKY
+174 D
-183 YGMDIDKDSAQK
+183 
-195 ISEEIKKVSNILT
+195 IKKVKDLLESSIESNDIDTALGCCNLLGEKKVDKEVLQQLIDVTVQQLSEDVNSLNPETSIDKFKRITDKIHNVT
-208 RCVSNKRALL
+208 RSNFSQNKSIIQLSELL
-218 NNQMAELKEHLEI
+218 ENKINSIMTSLDGRITELKQHIEI
-231 PENEDKLK
+231 PENEEQIKA
-239 GLQAQ
+239 LQEKIEGF
-244 LESLEDKY
+244 ESSQYGVWYEREEDTYRSK
-252 YGKSAKESRN
+252 RI
-262 ARRVQEE
+262 REE
-269 GLDMEEIMQNISE
+269 GGIEVSDLLDEISE
-282 YRIYGR
+282 YKYNTQTQK
-288 SYIDDENFDRLNAQ
+288 IDQRVSSKVQ
-302 IVKKTEFLE
+302 YLE
-311 RKLAFI
+311 QKLAI
-317 QEHKDIPG
+317 LTEHKDIQG
-325 NAERIAELES
+325 NDLRIAEIQS
-335 QIETMQDSWIV
+335 QIETIEDSWVV
-346 AQKGYNNMDGIL
+346 AQAGYNNIDGIL
-358 QTAESRKNEIQNR
+358 QTAESRKNETQDR
-371 LVQSKKEIETID
+371 LAQAKQDIETID
-383 PMSREYIQKRNQ
+383 SMSMAYIQKRTE
-395 IENLTKEVIKYEKYI
+395 IESLTKEVAKYERYI
-410 EKMQQTKTEIENGE
+410 ERMQQTKIEIENGE

-539 TRVAYLENKMNY
+539 TRVVYLENKMNY
-551 LKQHLYIAGNEERVA
+551 LQQHLDIAGNEERVA

-626 WNKIQNSEEVPEL
+626 WNKIQNGEEVPEL

-653 TRIRAEQQEKDM
+653 ARIRAEQQEKDM
-665 LEQEYGLAGIED
+665 LEQEYGLVGIED
-677 RETLQRRLEDIVSKG
+677 RKTLQRRLEDIVSKG

-706 EFERMKQVIPR
+706 EFKRMKQVIPR

-799 EPSVAGETIEDTT
+799 TT

-821 IDNASMME
+821 IDSASMME

-868 KIRTRE
+868 KIRPRE
-874 KSIKDEVE
+874 KSKKDEVE
-882 DELRTTEQHTQK
+882 DDLRTTEQHTQK

-946 RQFNTQE
+946 RQVNTQE

>member
-1 MKSKSEIE
+1 MKS
-9 SKLGI
+9 
-14 KLEYISR
+14 R
-21 KSNIEDYENITIT
+21 KE
-34 YLTEKSEKDL
+34 
-44 INLQLQSLQNGDI
+44 
-57 ETAELCN
+57 
-64 RILKEDTYIKRG
+64 
-76 RYDKEQS
+76 
-83 EELRTLEQEN
+83 
-93 VEHIIAEIENMN
+93 
-105 ENVSIEELEDMINS
+105 IEELLGKELQYVQHEVRSNS
-119 AKLYQSGCEHVDNE
+119 DWGNF
-133 IKGRLSEKLENLR
+133 
-146 RVLGQKIIPEV
+146 
-157 MANINGID
+157 GID
-165 ENTPIEDIE
+165 VLDTYWELTED
-174 SKIDIVRKY
+174 D
-183 YGMDIDKDSAQK
+183 
-195 ISEEIKKVSNILT
+195 IKKVKDLLESSIESNDIDTALGCCNLLGEKKVDKEVLQQLIDGTVQQLSEDVNSLNPETSIDKFKRITDKIHNVT
-208 RCVSNKRALL
+208 RSNFSQNKSIIQLSELL
-218 NNQMAELKEHLEI
+218 ENKINSIMTSLDGRITELKQHIEI
-231 PENEDKLK
+231 PENEEQIKA
-239 GLQAQ
+239 LQEKIEGF
-244 LESLEDKY
+244 ESSQYGVWYEREEDTYRSK
-252 YGKSAKESRN
+252 RI
-262 ARRVQEE
+262 REE
-269 GLDMEEIMQNISE
+269 GGIEVSDLLDEISE
-282 YRIYGR
+282 YKYNTQTQK
-288 SYIDDENFDRLNAQ
+288 IDQRVSSKVQ
-302 IVKKTEFLE
+302 YLE
-311 RKLAFI
+311 QKLAI
-317 QEHKDIPG
+317 LTEHKDIQG
-325 NAERIAELES
+325 NDLRIAEIQS
-335 QIETMQDSWIV
+335 QIETIEDSWVV
-346 AQKGYNNMDGIL
+346 AQAGYNNIDGIL
-358 QTAESRKNEIQNR
+358 QTAESRKNEIQDR
-371 LVQSKKEIETID
+371 LAQAKQDIETID
-383 PMSREYIQKRNQ
+383 SMSMAYIQKRTE
-395 IENLTKEVIKYEKYI
+395 IESLTKEVAKYERYI
-410 EKMQQTKTEIENGE
+410 ERMQQTKIEIENGE

-492 RGNHKRERLQEQGR
+492 RGNNKRERLQEQGR

-539 TRVAYLENKMNY
+539 TRVVYLENKMNY
-551 LKQHLYIAGNEERVA
+551 LQQHLDIAGNEERVA

-626 WNKIQNSEEVPEL
+626 WNKIQNGEEVPEL

-653 TRIRAEQQEKDM
+653 ARIRAEQQEKDM
-665 LEQEYGLAGIED
+665 LEQEYGLVGIED

-706 EFERMKQVIPR
+706 EFKRMKQVIPR

-799 EPSVAGETIEDTT
+799 TT

-821 IDNASMME
+821 IDSASMME

-856 QQAKVYEQPQPE
+856 QQAKEYEQQQPE
-868 KIRTRE
+868 KIRPRE

-882 DELRTTEQHTQK
+882 DDLRTTEQHTQK

-909 WYSAIDRVSQ
+909 WYSAIDKVSQ

-946 RQFNTQE
+946 RQVNTQE

>member
-1 MKSKSEIE
+1 MKS
-9 SKLGI
+9 
-14 KLEYISR
+14 R
-21 KSNIEDYENITIT
+21 KE
-34 YLTEKSEKDL
+34 
-44 INLQLQSLQNGDI
+44 
-57 ETAELCN
+57 
-64 RILKEDTYIKRG
+64 
-76 RYDKEQS
+76 
-83 EELRTLEQEN
+83 
-93 VEHIIAEIENMN
+93 
-105 ENVSIEELEDMINS
+105 IEELLGKELQYVQHEVRSNS
-119 AKLYQSGCEHVDNE
+119 DWGNF
-133 IKGRLSEKLENLR
+133 
-146 RVLGQKIIPEV
+146 
-157 MANINGID
+157 GID
-165 ENTPIEDIE
+165 VLDTYWELTED
-174 SKIDIVRKY
+174 D
-183 YGMDIDKDSAQK
+183 
-195 ISEEIKKVSNILT
+195 IKKVKDLLESSIESNDIDTALGCCNLLGEKKVDKEVLQQLIDVTVQQLSEDVNSLNPETSIDKFKRITDKIHNVT
-208 RCVSNKRALL
+208 RSNFSQNKSIIQLSELL
-218 NNQMAELKEHLEI
+218 ENKINSIMTSLDGRITELKQHIEI
-231 PENEDKLK
+231 PENEEQIKA
-239 GLQAQ
+239 LQEKIEGF
-244 LESLEDKY
+244 ESSQYGVWYEEDTYRSK
-252 YGKSAKESRN
+252 RI
-262 ARRVQEE
+262 REE
-269 GLDMEEIMQNISE
+269 GGIEVSDLLDEISE
-282 YRIYGR
+282 YKYNTQTQK
-288 SYIDDENFDRLNAQ
+288 IDQRVSSKVQ
-302 IVKKTEFLE
+302 YLE
-311 RKLAFI
+311 QKLAI
-317 QEHKDIPG
+317 LTEHKDIQG
-325 NAERIAELES
+325 NDLRIAEIQS
-335 QIETMQDSWIV
+335 QIETIEDSWVV
-346 AQKGYNNMDGIL
+346 AQAGYNNIDGIL
-358 QTAESRKNEIQNR
+358 QTAESRKNETQDR
-371 LVQSKKEIETID
+371 LAQAKQDIETID
-383 PMSREYIQKRNQ
+383 SMSMAYIQKRTE
-395 IENLTKEVIKYEKYI
+395 IESLTKEVAKYERYI
-410 EKMQQTKTEIENGE
+410 ERMQQTKIEIENGE

-539 TRVAYLENKMNY
+539 TRVVYLENKMNY
-551 LKQHLYIAGNEERVA
+551 LQQHLDIAGNEERVA

-626 WNKIQNSEEVPEL
+626 WNKIQNGEEVPEL

-653 TRIRAEQQEKDM
+653 ARIRAEQQEKDM
-665 LEQEYGLAGIED
+665 LEQEYGLVGIED
-677 RETLQRRLEDIVSKG
+677 RKTLQRRLEDIVSKG

-706 EFERMKQVIPR
+706 EFKRMKQVIPR

-799 EPSVAGETIEDTT
+799 TT

-821 IDNASMME
+821 IDSASMME

-868 KIRTRE
+868 KIRPRE

-882 DELRTTEQHTQK
+882 DDLRTTEQHTQK

-946 RQFNTQE
+946 RQVNTQE